1 MRTTLLRLVALGAFT
16 ACGSSGSTSEPPSPP
31 VRPTE
36 EAAPTPPPTPEVTAP
51 PPATEVQAALF
62 ARSVNAFGLD
72 LWKRVGEGNQTISPA
87 SVAIALDMTF
97 AGARGETAD
106 EMARVLHVEGDRD
119 AFHAAL
125 GFAQVGSA
133 TLENG
138 KTVRYLEKRLLPGTI
153 TPR

>member
-1 MRTTLLRLVALGAFT
+1 MKAYL
-16 ACGSSGSTSEPPSPP
+16 
-31 VRPTE
+31 
-36 EAAPTPPPTPEVTAP
+36 
-51 PPATEVQAALF
+51 
-62 ARSVNAFGLD
+62 
-72 LWKRVGEGNQTISPA
+72 TI
-87 SVAIALDMTF
+87 V
-97 AGARGETAD
+97 
-106 EMARVLHVEGDRD
+106 RD